1 MAPAPVPAVAAAGGA
16 QVGGLALGLILDDG
30 RPEMVLRIQVGAIS
44 STDALL
50 QAAFDACAEAVGAVL
65 ETSSKRIILR
75 YVCADVERKL
85 NTKVPWEE
93 GGAQGKLKGAEGII
107 IKGAAA
113 RCNDGEQALAAAPR
127 LRPLCGSGAIS
138 VAVGVRDRR
147 SMSVREYN

>member
-75 YVCADVERKL
+75 YVCAGVERKL

-93 GGAQGKLKGAEGII
+93 LKGAEGII
-107 IKGAAA
+107 IKM
-113 RCNDGEQALAAAPR
+113 QQ
-127 LRPLCGSGAIS
+127 
-138 VAVGVRDRR
+138 R
-147 SMSVREYN
+147 SATTVSQHSLID

>member
-1 MAPAPVPAVAAAGGA
+1 VVPAPVPAAAAAGGA
-16 QVGGLALGLILDDG
+16 QVGGLALRPILDDG

-85 NTKVPWEE
+85 NTKVRWEV